1 MLPKL
6 KYTVKITFLN
16 GDVEHYMS
24 EHTDVSKLLPISE
37 VEEVKLI
44 EISPNKINIP
54 ERYTSSLIYKNKE
67 LHLDTGNGDYIW
79 IVNGE
84 IKEEGCEPLES
95 TNNEIVEFAKEIEL

>member
-24 EHTDVSKLLPISE
+24 EHTDVSKLLPTNE

-44 EISPNKINIP
+44 EISPNKQK
-54 ERYTSSLIYKNKE
+54 T
-67 LHLDTGNGDYIW
+67 
-79 IVNGE
+79 
-84 IKEEGCEPLES
+84 
-95 TNNEIVEFAKEIEL
+95 